1 MAQQNQLL
9 FNLGIPCNP
18 QNMVTKFHN
27 PGPVIIERL
36 AGSKQTKPEV
46 AGENSEQPVVFN
58 VISKEKI
65 AFAMQLARRDMKNKI
80 QEQKQHHRQQVQEKG
95 ELAKPRKNV
104 GKKKNEIEKT
114 SKSHHRPHD
123 RLSKKSNT
131 NAHKTS
137 NNDAHKKSLKTQ
149 TPSNGLPGLVLL
161 SHDQP
166 CNIERE
172 AKQGLTKEYSLSKP
186 NSTLKSINL
195 QQKQEIARLKSEL
208 KTYMDQMNTL
218 SKRGT
223 ESVDVKSYP
232 DRTAML
238 RAGLESLMR
247 AKPNRVERPEIMKSR
262 QQRKERKHIQSS
274 SVILPM
280 SVRARH
286 HNKELHEPVDR
297 SMHFTKPTKSSTS
310 KAIPA
315 GDVVRRESSRTS
327 SKGEVKPSWAPP
339 GSPQSFHKVR
349 LSKHVRA
356 PSHGDS
362 DLHVASNMES
372 QGTEMTSDYEERRL
386 QQEQEYHSDSSGDRD
401 EEMRMRLSKHVR
413 APSRGI
419 NDLFYSKESLDDKSG
434 RTRIDDIGEQ
444 VSQHK
449 EEHHSQSIGHMG
461 EEIAVMRLKQ
471 EGSASH
477 TYKSSAESEASGNRS
492 RMKSCEPTST
502 QDSCF
507 PPSIESATQHTDMK
521 DKVLT
526 LLVDDVLEDV
536 VQEFERLNHDTMIP
550 GQNQIADTTP
560 TFENLMQELEYMEM
574 EEERIRQRWKQV
586 KYHDPQVSKSNE
598 GHESRLNE
606 INTMGSLLD
615 DAQRMERLNSA
626 PLQHSIVFTNTQH
639 SGNQNRSNGFDRL
652 SGLHN
657 PVHEEELRMV
667 QPSNDS
673 IYLEPTGQP
682 INGNS
687 IPNGQE
693 TEQASERIHGS
704 HREGDGIPVSAPG
717 SMVTGV
723 HEGREAFETHLKLT
737 SHFNYGTFDPWKL
750 VEKIADDVVED
761 IILDITNEVSDVIG
775 NYVETIYAT
784 EFEMKTDDVS
794 MKEKARK
801 ALFT

>member
-46 AGENSEQPVVFN
+46 TGERSEQPVVFN

-95 ELAKPRKNV
+95 ELAKPRKNL
-104 GKKKNEIEKT
+104 GKKKKEVEKT
-114 SKSHHRPHD
+114 SKSQHRPHD

-131 NAHKTS
+131 NAHKKS
-137 NNDAHKKSLKTQ
+137 NNDAQKKSLKTQ

-172 AKQGLTKEYSLSKP
+172 AKRGLTKEDSLSKP
-186 NSTLKSINL
+186 NSTLRNINL
-195 QQKQEIARLKSEL
+195 QQKQEIARLKREL
-208 KTYMDQMNTL
+208 QTYMDQMNT
-218 SKRGT
+218 SKRT
-223 ESVDVKSYP
+223 ESVDVKSSP

-247 AKPNRVERPEIMKSR
+247 AKPNRVERPEVRKSR

-286 HNKELHEPVDR
+286 HNKELHEPVEG

-315 GDVVRRESSRTS
+315 GDVVRRERSRTL

-339 GSPQSFHKVR
+339 GSPQSFHRVR

-362 DLHVASNMES
+362 DLHVASNVES
-372 QGTEMTSDYEERRL
+372 QEGRERTIDYEERRL

-413 APSRGI
+413 APSHGTS
-419 NDLFYSKESLDDKSG
+419 DLVYSKESLGDKSC
-434 RTRIDDIGEQ
+434 RTRISDIGEH

-449 EEHHSQSIGHMG
+449 EEYHSHSAGHRG
-461 EEIAVMRLKQ
+461 EENAGARLTQ

-477 TYKSSAESEASGNRS
+477 AYKSSAESEASGNSS
-492 RMKSCEPTST
+492 RMKSFKPRST

-536 VQEFERLNHDTMIP
+536 VQEFERLNHDTMLP
-550 GQNQIADTTP
+550 GQNQIADSTP

-598 GHESRLNE
+598 GHESRVNE

-652 SGLHN
+652 SELHN
-657 PVHEEELRMV
+657 PVHEEELRIV

-673 IYLEPTGQP
+673 IHLETAGQP
-682 INGNS
+682 INVNS
-687 IPNGQE
+687 IPNDQE
-693 TEQASERIHGS
+693 TEQPSERIHGS
-704 HREGDGIPVSAPG
+704 RREGDGIPLSAPG

-750 VEKIADDVVED
+750 VEKIADDLVED

-784 EFEMKTDDVS
+784 EFEMKTEDVS